1 MKRLHMC
8 HQMQGCLSVTKM
20 VPFLRYLWQQKK
32 WGACRNKCVI
42 GTGQVTVSWSRCCQS
57 AVMKRLHMCH
67 QMQGCL
73 SVTKMVPFLRYLW
86 QQKKWGACRNKCVI
100 GTGQVTVSWSR
111 CCQSVKAALV
121 NMVIQGDFV
130 ELKIDILSYVWLATY
145 CTISRVGTATF
156 FA

>member
-1 MKRLHMC
+1 MGDEPCCNEKAPHVSPNARLFVC
-8 HQMQGCLSVTKM
+8 HQDGPIFEVSV
-20 VPFLRYLWQQKK
+20 
-32 WGACRNKCVI
+32 A
-42 GTGQVTVSWSRCCQS
+42 
-57 AVMKRLHMCH
+57 A
-67 QMQGCL
+67 
-73 SVTKMVPFLRYLW
+73 
-86 QQKKWGACRNKCVI
+86 KKWGACRNKCVI